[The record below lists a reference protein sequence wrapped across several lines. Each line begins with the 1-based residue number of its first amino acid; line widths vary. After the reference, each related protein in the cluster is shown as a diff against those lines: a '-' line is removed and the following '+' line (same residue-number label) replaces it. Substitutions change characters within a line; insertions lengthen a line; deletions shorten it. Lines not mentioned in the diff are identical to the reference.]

1 MVDFIYNTPDPSD
14 RVCGW
19 IDELCQVWGSHS
31 LVSRDDD
38 TRLWVVLSNGTRV
51 EIDDFGD
58 NVFEFREIIEGVI
71 K

>member
-19 IDELCQVWGSHS
+19 LEELYCAWGSRY

-38 TRLWVVLSNGTRV
+38 TRLWVVLSDGERV
-51 EIDDFGD
+51 EVDDFGD
-58 NVFEFREIIEGVI
+58 NVFEFREIIERAIG
-71 K
+71 